1 MREHNTPAVAPI
13 ASLHPFDG
21 KGHAGDPKVGIKPP
35 APRQNGIGDLLR
47 DVQYRTFD
55 GITDGVNNIAIDT
68 PPVPADMYWVLLG
81 ASGTAAATIPGYAI
95 FLMPPQFK
103 GSPAPV
109 VNDKF
114 AHSGVRIDSGLN
126 IAAIDRRI
134 IVPPGWFLRL
144 LRRKSKCGKQNKSG
158 KGEGPR
164 STPRLRRQLPP
175 RSHHRPHSLKKIRIS
190 S

>member
-13 ASLHPFDG
+13 ASLHPFDS
-21 KGHAGDPKVGIKPP
+21 KGHVGDPKVSIKPP

-55 GITDGVNNIAIDT
+55 GLTDGVNNIAIDT
-68 PPVPADMYWVLLG
+68 PPVPADMYWVLLA
-81 ASGTAAATIPGYAI
+81 ASATAAATIPGFAI

-103 GSPAPV
+103 GS
-109 VNDKF
+109 DKF

-144 LRRKSKCGKQNKSG
+144 ASFGGNVAPAAALHIGLLLAFVESD
-158 KGEGPR
+158 
-164 STPRLRRQLPP
+164 QLTAQAAE
-175 RSHHRPHSLKKIRIS
+175 LLTT
-190 S
+190 

>member
-1 MREHNTPAVAPI
+1 MREHNTPAVAPV
-13 ASLHPFDG
+13 ASLSAFDG

-55 GITDGVNNIAIDT
+55 GLTDGVNNIAIDT

-81 ASGTAAATIPGYAI
+81 ASATAAATIPGFAI

-144 LRRKSKCGKQNKSG
+144 ASFGGNVAPAASLHIGLLLAFVESD
-158 KGEGPR
+158 
-164 STPRLRRQLPP
+164 QLTAQAAE
-175 RSHHRPHSLKKIRIS
+175 LLTT
-190 S
+190 

>member
-1 MREHNTPAVAPI
+1 MREHNTPAVAPV
-13 ASLHPFDG
+13 ASLTAFDG
-21 KGHAGDPKVGIKPP
+21 KGHVDPRVGIKPP

-55 GITDGVNNIAIDT
+55 GLTDGVNNIAIDT

-81 ASGTAAATIPGYAI
+81 ASATAAATIPGFAI

-103 GSPAPV
+103 GSAAPV

-126 IAAIDRRI
+126 IAAVDRRI

-144 LRRKSKCGKQNKSG
+144 ASFCVKRRPAAGRPIGLLLSFFVWH
-158 KGEGPR
+158 
-164 STPRLRRQLPP
+164 RLTR
-175 RSHHRPHSLKKIRIS
+175 
-190 S
+190 

>member
-1 MREHNTPAVAPI
+1 MREHNTPAVAPV
-13 ASLHPFDG
+13 ASLHPFDA
-21 KGHAGDPKVGIKPP
+21 KGHVGDPKVGIKPP

-55 GITDGVNNIAIDT
+55 GLTDGVNNIAIDT

-81 ASGTAAATIPGYAI
+81 ASATAAATIPGFGI

-103 GSPAPV
+103 GSPAPI

-144 LRRKSKCGKQNKSG
+144 ASFGGNVAPAAALHIGLLLAFVESD
-158 KGEGPR
+158 
-164 STPRLRRQLPP
+164 QLTAQAAE
-175 RSHHRPHSLKKIRIS
+175 LLTT
-190 S
+190 